1 MLRQSILLV
10 AFFTLSISANA
21 NTNKEPNNDYLS
33 LEIEKLEL
41 EQELFSSV
49 TYGEI
54 IDVNAID
61 VYQIEE
67 DIKLPIDTK
76 KYLPKNFLVNKGIYD
91 LDWNSIQ
98 LVELEED
105 IDLGI
110 NPKDYLPENFN
121 PYNGLVCNNK
131 SELVTASF

>member
-61 VYQIEE
+61 VYQVEE
-67 DIKLPIDTK
+67 DIVLPIDTN
-76 KYLPKNFLVNKGIYD
+76 KYLPKNFVAKKGMYD
-91 LDWNSIQ
+91 LDWNTIQ
-98 LVELEED
+98 LVEVEED

-110 NPKDYLPENFN
+110 NPKDHLPVNFN
-121 PYNGLVCNNK
+121 PYKGLSCNNK